1 MISGR
6 AVTIEIGHR
15 ALVKDAGFLV
25 ATGEKVGLVGR
36 NGTGKSTLISVLV
49 GEVDPEVRFAGEI
62 KTFGTVGY
70 LPQVPNAKGLG
81 VDATGFS
88 HVLSGRGLDV
98 VDEKLVTARN
108 AMTDDPTAEAIELFS
123 ELQEQYGSL
132 GGYEA
137 EATMARL
144 ATVGEFELGDIVI
157 GKQNGNTLS
166 VLWSVKV
173 NEIIDGQTLS
183 TNEAPRITAYVWNGK
198 RWQVLAHGN
207 FNVAT

>member
-1 MISGR
+1 MLYEVI
-6 AVTIEIGHR
+6 T
-15 ALVKDAGFLV
+15 

-98 VDEKLVTARN
+98 IDEKLVTARN

-137 EATMARL
+137 EATMAR
-144 ATVGEFELGDIVI
+144 
-157 GKQNGNTLS
+157 
-166 VLWSVKV
+166 
-173 NEIIDGQTLS
+173 
-183 TNEAPRITAYVWNGK
+183 RITSYNVCYTK
-198 RWQVLAHGN
+198 LLRFCLPAHRISQRRYALYLSLFLPRSLSPLSLIFGQAPSKDGV
-207 FNVAT
+207 VAFVFV